1 MIVWAKVESGE
12 MGRGKV
18 VMRRIDNTTSRQVTF
33 SKRRTGLLKKAKE
46 LAVLCDAEVGV
57 IVFSTTGKLHQF
69 ASPSM
74 ESVIQRYY
82 EHGKEQPNPSASQNH
97 NMWQMELM
105 RLKQQIKHLR
115 DIQRQLTG
123 EDLSGLSLRDLH
135 QLEQVL
141 RMSVHRIREQKNR
154 ILTDELEA
162 LNQKGYW
169 LREENKKLYSQIS
182 MLESSRVAETRN
194 PLCLESMDCCEVQT
208 ETSEG
213 CTSVEES
220 SEGFTLQ
227 LNLPD
232 SSRISK
238 NRAVIQLL

>member
-1 MIVWAKVESGE
+1 
-12 MGRGKV
+12 
-18 VMRRIDNTTSRQVTF
+18 MRRIDNTTSRQVTF

-74 ESVIQRYY
+74 ESIIQRYY

-105 RLKQQIKHLR
+105 RLKQQIKQLR
-115 DIQRQLTG
+115 DIQRQITG

-141 RMSVHRIREQKNR
+141 RTSVHRIREQKNR
-154 ILTDELEA
+154 ILTGELEA

-169 LREENKKLYSQIS
+169 LREENKKLYRQIS

-194 PLCLESMDCCEVQT
+194 ALCLESMDYREVQT

-213 CTSVEES
+213 SSGVEET

-232 SSRISK
+232 SSRVSK

>member
-1 MIVWAKVESGE
+1 MIVWAKVESSE

-74 ESVIQRYY
+74 ESIIQRYY

-105 RLKQQIKHLR
+105 RLKQQIKQLR
-115 DIQRQLTG
+115 DIQRQITG

-141 RMSVHRIREQKNR
+141 RTSVHRIREQKNR
-154 ILTDELEA
+154 ILTGELEA

-169 LREENKKLYSQIS
+169 LREENKKLYRQIS

-194 PLCLESMDCCEVQT
+194 ALCLESMDYREVQT

-213 CTSVEES
+213 STGVEET

-232 SSRISK
+232 SSRVSK